1 MPVPPTPE
9 RWMGSGVFLVLLGAS
24 CFSVKSIFIKL
35 AYRHGVD
42 AATLLVLRM
51 SLALPFF
58 LAVAAVKWRGSDRTT
73 VTARDWAGVFIMG
86 LLGYYFASYLDFLG
100 LQYISAGLERLILFL
115 YPTLVMLLSA
125 ALAGARI
132 SSREV
137 FATALSYAGI
147 AMAVYADISVRQ
159 PAALAGS
166 ALVFASAVCFA
177 LYLVGSEAL
186 IRKLGTAV
194 FTATAMT
201 VSCVA
206 VMVHFAVTHETGYL
220 RLPAP
225 VYGWAAAMALISTVL
240 PAFLVSAGIRRLGA
254 GRAAVVSSIG
264 PIITI
269 SLGQAV
275 LGEATSMLQLAGAML
290 VCVGVYAVTRRA

>member
-1 MPVPPTPE
+1 MRIPPSPE
-9 RWMGSGVFLVLLGAS
+9 RGMGSGVFLVLLGAT

-42 AATLLVLRM
+42 AATLLALRM
-51 SLALPFF
+51 GFALPFF
-58 LAVAAVKWRGSDRTT
+58 LAVAAVKWRGSERAAITG
-73 VTARDWAGVFIMG
+73 RDWAGVFVTG
-86 LLGYYFASYLDFLG
+86 LLGYYLASYLDFLG
-100 LQYISAGLERLILFL
+100 LQHISAGLERLILFL
-115 YPTLVMLLSA
+115 YPTFVMLLSA
-125 ALAGARI
+125 RLVGTRI
-132 SSREV
+132 SPREV
-137 FATALSYAGI
+137 FATALGYAGI

-159 PAALAGS
+159 PAVMTGS

-201 VSCVA
+201 ISCVA
-206 VMVHFAVTHETGYL
+206 VMVQFAATHEAGDL

-269 SLGQAV
+269 ALGQIV
-275 LGEATSMLQLAGAML
+275 LGEATSTLQLAGAVL
-290 VCVGVYAVTRRA
+290 VCASVYAVTRRA

>member
-1 MPVPPTPE
+1 
-9 RWMGSGVFLVLLGAS
+9 MGSGTVLILLGAT

-42 AATLLVLRM
+42 AATLLTLRM
-51 SLALPFF
+51 SFALPFF
-58 LAVAAVKWRGSDRTT
+58 LAVAAVKWRGSHQTAIA
-73 VTARDWAGVFIMG
+73 ARDWAGVLVMG

-115 YPTLVMLLSA
+115 YPTFVMLLSA
-125 ALAGARI
+125 RVTGLQITR
-132 SSREV
+132 REV
-137 FATALSYAGI
+137 LAVVLSYAGI
-147 AMAVYADISVRQ
+147 AMAVYADLWQQQ
-159 PAALAGS
+159 PAVLFGS
-166 ALVFASAVCFA
+166 SLVLASAVCFA
-177 LYLVGSEAL
+177 VYLVGSESL
-186 IRKLGTAV
+186 IGKLGTAV

-206 VMVHFAVTHETGYL
+206 VIVHFAMTHELGDL
-220 RLPAP
+220 RLPGA

-254 GRAAVVSSIG
+254 GRTAVVSSIG

-269 SLGQAV
+269 ALGHIV
-275 LGEATSMLQLAGAML
+275 LGEPASLLQLVGAVL
-290 VCVGVYAVTRRA
+290 VCAGVYAVTRRA